1 MAQKEFDPEDP
12 MELVGVEAPGGDP
25 DQALDTIVQEYL
37 WLGWNPLQILML
49 FRSPQFG
56 VTHQIYRQKGEAYVK
71 ARVQLLVQQW
81 RSGWLPRED
90 SNKASGGDVRG

>member
-37 WLGWNPLQILML
+37 WLGWNSLQILML

-71 ARVQLLVQQW
+71 ARVQRLTQEW
-81 RSGWLPRED
+81 RAGWL
-90 SNKASGGDVRG
+90 ASDAQKTPERGEARG